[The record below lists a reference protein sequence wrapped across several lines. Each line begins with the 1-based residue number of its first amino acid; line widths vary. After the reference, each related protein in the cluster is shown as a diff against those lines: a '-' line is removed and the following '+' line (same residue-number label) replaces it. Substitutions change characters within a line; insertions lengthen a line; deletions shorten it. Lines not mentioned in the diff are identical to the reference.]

1 MLSASF
7 ATFAPSLLVAR
18 ALLQCSSAAPAMPDR
33 SAASRRKRRE
43 RLEAQLEAD
52 SLHCG
57 EMSMKDMRMQ
67 QSHERLQRK
76 WAQTCSGSSSRAL
89 GSGAV
94 AEKSAPGSGGVARE
108 SALVSGGVSDANF
121 KQHYQKEKFDNWLQ
135 QNEFETSDDEL
146 REKKRKMPEDAKK
159 EFLDQKSLLEYHD
172 LLLEK

>member
-1 MLSASF
+1 M
-7 ATFAPSLLVAR
+7 
-18 ALLQCSSAAPAMPDR
+18 
-33 SAASRRKRRE
+33 
-43 RLEAQLEAD
+43 
-52 SLHCG
+52 HCG

-76 WAQTCSGSSSRAL
+76 WAQTCSWSSSRAP

-94 AEKSAPGSGGVARE
+94 AEESAPGSGGVARE
-108 SALVSGGVSDANF
+108 SALVSGGVAEISHLTESRDEEGATQKKSSNQSDANF
-121 KQHYQKEKFDNWLQ
+121 KQHYQKEKFDIWLQ

-159 EFLDQKSLLEYHD
+159 EFLDQKSLLVYHD